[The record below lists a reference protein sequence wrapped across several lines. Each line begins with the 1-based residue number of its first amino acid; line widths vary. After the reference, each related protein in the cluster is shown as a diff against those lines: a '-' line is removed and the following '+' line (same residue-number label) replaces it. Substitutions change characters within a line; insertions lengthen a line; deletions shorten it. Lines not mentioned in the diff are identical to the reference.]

1 MQTIVTPKVKG
12 NTPGHA
18 SKVQVLSSVSIN
30 SNNILLAPLTSFGVT
45 GGRAFKHPIISTEDE
60 NLN

>member
-1 MQTIVTPKVKG
+1 VKG

-18 SKVQVLSSVSIN
+18 LKVKVLSSVLIN
-30 SNNILLAPLTSFGVT
+30 SSKILLAPLTSFGVT
-45 GGRAFKHPIISTEDE
+45 GGRAFKHPIIKTEDE